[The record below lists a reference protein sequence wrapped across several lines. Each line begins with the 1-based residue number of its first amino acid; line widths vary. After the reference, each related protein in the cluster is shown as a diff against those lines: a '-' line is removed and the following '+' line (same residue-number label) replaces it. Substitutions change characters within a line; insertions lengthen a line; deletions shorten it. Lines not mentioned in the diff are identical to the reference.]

1 MEIKH
6 ALSVMDPASGKRV
19 QHEKVV
25 LICHG
30 IDSSSGDEAIDK
42 EFACVIL
49 RTLIPDFSDGIDV
62 EYIYARSRDGD
73 TAARKMMTLSKSR
86 GLDAFIIPD
95 LDAMVM
101 PVALGLAFPAADGR
115 QPVVVLVSQDETDT
129 FQDRIRVEP
138 VADSFGAAEPTPAPR
153 VAVPTPGPPA
163 GEPRKQETAE
173 PAAAKEEPAPQTLK
187 PRKTGGLALKLL
199 TIGLCAFAGFLYY
212 HLLMLLCGMVYNLF
226 WEGAF
231 QGSLERVGGIVA
243 ALGGVLLVVTLVP
256 SIREEWFEVFG
267 WICIAFAIPAFI
279 GAISFYDPAEA
290 AGFQAFVTT
299 NARSVV
305 LMCAGLLLI
314 LSGALFVRFK
324 P

>member
-1 MEIKH
+1 MKH
-6 ALSVMDPASGKRV
+6 ALSVVDPASGKRV
-19 QHEKVV
+19 MHEKVV

-30 IDSSSGDEAIDK
+30 IDSSSNDETIDK

-62 EYIYARSRDGD
+62 EYIFARSRDGD

-95 LDAMVM
+95 LHAMVM
-101 PVALGLAFPAADGR
+101 PVALGLAFPAAEGR
-115 QPVVVLVSQDETDT
+115 QPVVVLVSQDETDA
-129 FQDRIRVEP
+129 FKDRIRVAS
-138 VADSFGAAEPTPAPR
+138 VAEPFEAPEPRPAPG
-153 VAVPTPGPPA
+153 VSVPESGPSA
-163 GEPRKQETAE
+163 GEPRKQE
-173 PAAAKEEPAPQTLK
+173 AAKPVAVKEPPVQPTRPPVKA
-187 PRKTGGLALKLL
+187 GGLALKLM
-199 TIGLCAFAGFLYY
+199 TIGLCAVAGFLYY

-231 QGSLERVGGIVA
+231 QGSLERAGGIVA
-243 ALGGVLLVVTLVP
+243 ALGALLLVITLVP
-256 SIREEWFEVFG
+256 SIREEWLEVFG

-279 GAISFYDPAEA
+279 GAISFYDPAET
-290 AGFQAFVTT
+290 AGFQAFVST

-305 LMCAGLLLI
+305 LMCTGLLLI
-314 LSGALFVRFK
+314 VSGFLFVRFK